1 MVEVFEKDKKVK
13 AEQVQS
19 LQDEL
24 SLVKKQR
31 DDLSKEME
39 ASYQILEKSEQELK
53 SYKEKLDETH
63 QDLSSK
69 VDSGHDNVKKIVD
82 IHKTNEDQ
90 SSQLLSKSKHCKK
103 LEQDLEGQKIAY
115 EVLLDQIANLEANET
130 NLVE

>member
-39 ASYQILEKSEQELK
+39 ASYQLLEKSEQELK

-63 QDLSSK
+63 
-69 VDSGHDNVKKIVD
+69 
-82 IHKTNEDQ
+82 
-90 SSQLLSKSKHCKK
+90 
-103 LEQDLEGQKIAY
+103 
-115 EVLLDQIANLEANET
+115 
-130 NLVE
+130 